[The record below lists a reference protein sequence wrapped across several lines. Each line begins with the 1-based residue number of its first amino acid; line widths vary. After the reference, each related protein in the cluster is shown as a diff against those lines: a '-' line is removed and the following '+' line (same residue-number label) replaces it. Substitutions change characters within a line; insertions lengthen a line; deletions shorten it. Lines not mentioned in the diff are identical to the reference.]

1 MRPMPGAQSP
11 AKAASMQTLGE
22 TKKNKNQKG
31 HHLNT
36 PPLWETSRAQHC
48 QVKRYSRAKKTT

>member
-1 MRPMPGAQSP
+1 MPGAQSP